1 METNTNNNRPGANV
15 PPTTSQTNDQLTNM
29 LLQEMIR
36 QMQLDE
42 LRQGNT
48 FSSTNQNQSIRS
60 FNRLL
65 DTVYVGM
72 VEYNRNITEYNRN
85 FASLM
90 NYVTQAQQYL
100 EALRTYVPPQRNP
113 SPVSN
118 RTHNIH
124 PRQPNTPT
132 RQGQRRNTTRATSYA
147 RNIRTTNNGSS
158 SNVLF
163 SYLFDPLLQTS
174 PVNDNIRPMSREEIS
189 NATRTFSYVRDSL
202 PADNRMCPITM
213 EQFVPGDVLCEILGC
228 NHVFRRPALMNWL
241 QRSSQC
247 PVCRYSLRNYNRE
260 RANSQ
265 TNTTEATNTSS
276 TTPLINTSA
285 TTSSTTSA
293 TTPFF
298 SSTSFD
304 LFTDLSLNLT
314 PPSNATS
321 GLGSLV
327 PSLEDSILEETVL
340 EDDSDSDIE
349 ADLNVD

>member
-1 METNTNNNRPGANV
+1 METNSNNESNANV
-15 PPTTSQTNDQLTNM
+15 PPATSQTNDQLTNM

-48 FSSTNQNQSIRS
+48 FTSTNQTQSLRS

-90 NYVTQAQQYL
+90 NYVTQSQQYL
-100 EALRTYVPPQRNP
+100 DTLRTSVPPQRNP

-124 PRQPNTPT
+124 PRQPNTQA

-158 SNVLF
+158 DILF

-189 NATRTFSYVRDSL
+189 NATRTFSYVRHSL

-213 EQFVPGDVLCEILGC
+213 EQFVEGDVLCEILGC

-260 RANSQ
+260 RANSE
-265 TNTTEATNTSS
+265 TNTNEATNTSASRPS
-276 TTPLINTSA
+276 TRPL
-285 TTSSTTSA
+285 
-293 TTPFF
+293 F
-298 SSTSFD
+298 SSTNFD
-304 LFTDLSLNLT
+304 LFTDLSFNLT
-314 PPSNATS
+314 PPSNATFT
-321 GLGSLV
+321 LDPLV
-327 PSLEDSILEETVL
+327 PSIEETIL

-349 ADLNVD
+349 GDLNVD